1 VRTRILDES
10 TGGGRGTVSL
20 ATLEIHVQRRKERA
34 PSCTN
39 NTLRVPTLSHVLW
52 RRRDALGA
60 WLNAAA
66 GCGADC

>member
-1 VRTRILDES
+1 MNQPEEERDRFFSDAGDT
-10 TGGGRGTVSL
+10 
-20 ATLEIHVQRRKERA
+20 VQRRKERA

-52 RRRDALGA
+52 KRRDALGA